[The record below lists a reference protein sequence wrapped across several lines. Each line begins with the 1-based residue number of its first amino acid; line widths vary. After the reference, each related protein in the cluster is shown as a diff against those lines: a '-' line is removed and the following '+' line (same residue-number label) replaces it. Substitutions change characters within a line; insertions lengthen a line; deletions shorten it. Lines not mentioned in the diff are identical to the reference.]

1 MTCEEENKDCICCRC
16 DNCKDSLEMFKPSP
30 EDSQILIKY
39 QQWQKADKR
48 AEKVIISA
56 TVNGAFDDL
65 KNKMNCFL
73 VHRYIKKKQQDHF
86 TKLTEECDESSAVL
100 QVDFS
105 ENVSIV
111 NQNEIQ
117 SSHWSHQQINI
128 FTSHVWVN
136 QNVKESFA
144 IISDNLNHTKEAVY
158 TFMSELLATI
168 NKKYSSIKLLNIFTD
183 GTTSQSKQ
191 GFLFSNLHGWEN
203 EFNFKIAWNFFGA
216 INGIGGTVKP
226 SVWRNVCTA
235 IATPNNAIAYYE
247 LVKCLNMGII
257 ITCISND
264 TITEKCAPRLPAWV
278 NTLVVTNAMKL
289 QCIKA

>member
-1 MTCEEENKDCICCRC
+1 MTCEEKNKDCIYCRC
-16 DNCKDSLEMFKPSP
+16 VNCKDSLEMYKPSP

-56 TVNGAFDDL
+56 TVNDTFDDL

-73 VHRYIKKKQQDHF
+73 VHRYIKRKQQDHF
-86 TKLTEECDESSAVL
+86 TKLIEECDESSAVL

-117 SSHWSHQQINI
+117 SSHWSHQQITI

-158 TFMSELLATI
+158 TFMSELLDTI

-191 GFLFSNLHGWEN
+191 GFLFSNLHGW
-203 EFNFKIAWNFFGA
+203 
-216 INGIGGTVKP
+216 
-226 SVWRNVCTA
+226 
-235 IATPNNAIAYYE
+235 
-247 LVKCLNMGII
+247 
-257 ITCISND
+257 
-264 TITEKCAPRLPAWV
+264 
-278 NTLVVTNAMKL
+278 
-289 QCIKA
+289 